1 MARLGAWMPA
11 AGLLG
16 LSLSVSVV
24 AAAAPADPRRVAAVF
39 PPWWSAAAVM
49 AAATDAGDVV
59 GPGGLPFVIVVRSD
73 SVDLPDRL
81 RGTGALFVLDRSAFG
96 LCLS

>member
-1 MARLGAWMPA
+1 
-11 AGLLG
+11 
-16 LSLSVSVV
+16 
-24 AAAAPADPRRVAAVF
+24 
-39 PPWWSAAAVM
+39 M